1 MSRFQDDTQRTTQ
14 RSTNPANAA
23 QTGTAGAGLTVG
35 DFVLIGFCFF
45 LVVAIIGAAF
55 LVIGEL
61 TGKAAPNIN
70 LSIFFIILIYVLC
83 VGAGWLWGRY
93 QSQTMA
99 HKENSRLKEENFG
112 LKNAVERLESERFS
126 LQAQLRSTQTA
137 PGAATPARTS
147 QGSPAGLVPVVSSK
161 QPAPNIYESAREPE
175 DPRDLPEHPHERVF
189 PARNEGNSLRFGWR
203 IIGASRRG
211 FGHAYEGKYRE
222 DDFNVRIYGAQ
233 GQQPDIAIIAIADGV
248 SSKNLSRRGAR
259 AAVLGATEFADQRMN
274 NLRNLVSH
282 QADQENIA
290 RETFTILMDALK
302 TARFR
307 IEESAAR
314 SRVSVDEL
322 QSTLL
327 VYLAMPWDENSLLVS
342 STQIG
347 DGALFVLQHTQQEK
361 WKWIQQPQ
369 IQSAGNEVHPFMR
382 STKEEWERYFHCHLL
397 SHARCIMGMTDGTAD
412 DIEPPRATRENPNPD
427 QFMYVHDFYARIVLP
442 TFTAPQ
448 PGEELLKLLAYQKKT
463 SHDDRTVVCLYR
475 Q

>member
-35 DFVLIGFCFF
+35 DFVLIGICFF
-45 LVVAIIGAAF
+45 LVVAIIWAAF
-55 LVIGEL
+55 MVIGEL

-70 LSIFFIILIYVLC
+70 LSIFFIVLIYILC

-99 HKENSRLKEENFG
+99 HKESSRLKEENFG
-112 LKNAVERLESERFS
+112 LKNAVERLESDRFS

-147 QGSPAGLVPVVSSK
+147 QGSPAGLVPAVSSK
-161 QPAPNIYESAREPE
+161 QAPPNIYESAREPE

-233 GQQPDIAIIAIADGV
+233 GQPDIAMIAIADGV

-259 AAVLGATEFADQRMN
+259 AAVLGATELADQRMN
-274 NLRNLVSH
+274 NLRNLV
-282 QADQENIA
+282 
-290 RETFTILMDALK
+290 
-302 TARFR
+302 
-307 IEESAAR
+307 
-314 SRVSVDEL
+314 
-322 QSTLL
+322 
-327 VYLAMPWDENSLLVS
+327 
-342 STQIG
+342 IG
-347 DGALFVLQHTQQEK
+347 NVQCT
-361 WKWIQQPQ
+361 
-369 IQSAGNEVHPFMR
+369 
-382 STKEEWERYFHCHLL
+382 
-397 SHARCIMGMTDGTAD
+397 MGMTDGTAD
-412 DIEPPRATRENPNPD
+412 DIEPPRATRENPTPD
-427 QFMYVHDFYARIVLP
+427 QFVYVHDFYARIVLP

>member
-1 MSRFQDDTQRTTQ
+1 MSRFQDDTQRTAQ

-23 QTGTAGAGLTVG
+23 QTGTSGPGLTVG
-35 DFVLIGFCFF
+35 DFVLIGICFF
-45 LVVAIIGAAF
+45 LVVAIIWAAF
-55 LVIGEL
+55 MVIGEL

-126 LQAQLRSTQTA
+126 LQAQLRSTQSA
-137 PGAATPARTS
+137 SAAATPARTS
-147 QGSPAGLVPVVSSK
+147 QGSPAGLVPAISSK
-161 QPAPNIYESAREPE
+161 QPPPNIYESTREPE
-175 DPRDLPEHPHERVF
+175 DPSDLLEHPHERVF

-203 IIGASRRG
+203 IVGASRRG

-222 DDFNVRIYGAQ
+222 DDFNVRTYGAQ
-233 GQQPDIAIIAIADGV
+233 GQQPDIAMIAIADGV
-248 SSKNLSRRGAR
+248 GSKSLSRRGAR
-259 AAVLGATEFADQRMN
+259 AAVLGATELADQRMN

-290 RETFTILMDALK
+290 GETFSILMEALQAAHYRVEE
-302 TARFR
+302 TAG
-307 IEESAAR
+307 R
-314 SRVSVDEL
+314 SRASVDEL

-327 VYLAMPWDENSLLVS
+327 VYLAMPWKDTRLLVA

-347 DGALFVLQHTQQEK
+347 DGALFLLQHKQQDI
-361 WKWIQQPQ
+361 WNWIQQPQ

-382 STKEEWERYFHCHLL
+382 STQEEWKRYFRCLVIGNVQ
-397 SHARCIMGMTDGTAD
+397 CIMGMTDGTAD
-412 DIEPPRATRENPNPD
+412 DIEPPRATRENPTPD
-427 QFMYVHDFYARIVLP
+427 QFVYVHDFYSRIVLP

-448 PGEELLKLLAYQKKT
+448 PGEELVKLLAYQKKT